1 MRTPTWFVAS
11 PMRTPR
17 RGSLWVRKN
26 SSSPAASA
34 GTSVTSPETTIPAGS
49 VCRSTWSSFG
59 LPLPFATRAAAICV
73 APSFTPTSSPVAALA
88 PKRDRFLPAFAADCF
103 FGPFVRERR
112 TSFFRFMRHLPG
124 V

>member
-49 VCRSTWSSFG
+49 ACRSTWSSFG
-59 LPLPFATRAAAICV
+59 PPAPFDTRAAAICV
-73 APSFTPTSSPVAALA
+73 APSFTPTSSPDDDFE
-88 PKRDRFLPAFAADCF
+88 PKRERFLPALASDCF
-103 FGPFVRERR
+103 FRRFVFSVLR
-112 TSFFRFMRHLPG
+112 TRSESGSPS
-124 V
+124 